1 MPQISSS
8 KEDYGSDLYAACRT
22 AVQLTLEPGGHSLT
36 LASAQARTRT
46 CTRTRTRTRTRSKPN
61 PFAPTLYTLLY
72 LESGGHW
79 TREGAIAAWSPLFDS
94 E

>member
-1 MPQISSS
+1 VPQISSS

-46 CTRTRTRTRTRSKPN
+46 CTRTRTRTRTRSKPTL
-61 PFAPTLYTLLY
+61 ALTLYTLLY

-79 TREGAIAAWSPLFDS
+79 TRERAIAAWSPLFDS